1 MLVQSILF
9 FCYTKEPFLIVNVT
23 SFQMYA
29 CLIVPNIDRFLSVMH
44 AAIDRCKNNLSFCV
58 SSLIAGF
65 TFSAPSLHAGANF
78 TVSGGQFE
86 APYFNFADGAGQTS
100 DFTTLPLYRGETYQ
114 FFIEYCI
121 LSGSLAD

>member
-1 MLVQSILF
+1 VLVQSILF

-23 SFQMYA
+23 SFQIYA
-29 CLIVPNIDRFLSVMH
+29 CLIAPNIGRYRSVIY
-44 AAIDRCKNNLSFCV
+44 AALDRCKNNLFFCV
-58 SSLIAGF
+58 PFLIAGY
-65 TFSAPSLHAGANF
+65 TLSAPTLHADANF
-78 TVSGGQFE
+78 TVSGGQFG
-86 APYFNFADGAGQTS
+86 APYFNFVDGAGQTP